1 MYFLQFKL
9 LKPLTEINNISITQ
23 FNSISFTENQS
34 CLGRWIFI
42 NCYLWNS
49 KILTSINKN
58 NYIIMNVLLSKFTTK
73 HNTAPFSQ
81 IKIEDYFPAFQE
93 GIALAKTEI
102 DAIVNNPEA
111 PTFENTVVAMDFA
124 GDILDRLSSV
134 FFNLNSAETSDEM
147 QKIAQEVSPLL
158 SEFGNDITLNAA
170 LFAKIKTVYEQK
182 ENLNL
187 TPEQTTLL
195 DKKYKSFSRNG
206 ANLPEDKKDQL
217 REIDK
222 ELSKLSLQF
231 GENVLAETNAFEL
244 HLTDEK
250 DLAGLPEG
258 TIEAARLLAKEKEKE
273 GWIFTLDH
281 PSYVPFL
288 TYADNRELRKKM
300 AIAFGARSFQNNEF
314 DNQENVLKIAKL
326 RFERA
331 NLLGYK
337 THAHFVLEERM
348 AQSPEKVF
356 TFLNDLLAKAKPAA
370 QKEFAELAAFAKE
383 LDGIEQLEKWDGAYY
398 SEKLKQQLFNLDDE
412 KLKPYFQLEKVLDG
426 AFTVAK
432 KLYGL
437 TFTEVFDIDKYHE
450 EVTTYEVT
458 DAENNLVSIFYA
470 DFFPRKGKRNGAWM
484 TSFKSQSKKD
494 GVNERPHI
502 SNVCNFTK
510 PTETK
515 PSLLTFNEVT
525 TLFHEFG
532 HGLHGMLANTTYPS
546 LSGTSVFWDFV
557 ELPSQIMENWCYE
570 PEALAL
576 FANHYETGEIIPI
589 EYVQKIKESASFQEG
604 MATLR
609 QLSFG
614 LLDMAWHGQDP
625 TSITDLKTFETEQF
639 ANTQLYPDVKENA
652 MSTAFS
658 HIFQGGYS
666 SGYYSYKWAEVLDAD
681 AFEYFQESGIFNVEV
696 ATKFKENVLSKG
708 GTEHPMILYK
718 RFRGQEPKPEAL
730 LKRAGL
736 L

>member
-1 MYFLQFKL
+1 M
-9 LKPLTEINNISITQ
+9 S
-23 FNSISFTENQS
+23 
-34 CLGRWIFI
+34 
-42 NCYLWNS
+42 
-49 KILTSINKN
+49 
-58 NYIIMNVLLSKFTTK
+58 VLLSKFITK

-81 IKIEDYFPAFQE
+81 IKIEDYVPAFNE
-93 GIALAKTEI
+93 GIVLAKAEI
-102 DAIVNNPEA
+102 DAIVNNPDA
-111 PTFENTVVAMDFA
+111 PTFENTIVAMDFS
-124 GDILDRLSSV
+124 GDILDRLSSI
-134 FFNLNSAETSDEM
+134 FFNLNSAETNDEM

-158 SEFGNDITLNAA
+158 SEFGNDIRLNAN
-170 LFAKIKTVYEQK
+170 LFAKVKAVYDQK
-182 ENLNL
+182 ESLGLN
-187 TPEQTTLL
+187 PEQTTLL

-206 ANLPEDKKDQL
+206 ANLPEDKKNQL

-231 GENVLAETNAFEL
+231 GENVLAETNNFEL

-250 DLAGLPEG
+250 DLSGLPEG
-258 TIEAARLLAKEKEKE
+258 TIEAARLLAKNQEKE

-300 AIAFGARSFQNNEF
+300 AIAFGAKAFQNNEF

-348 AQSPEKVF
+348 AESPEKVF
-356 TFLNDLLAKAKPAA
+356 SFLNDLLAKAKPAA
-370 QKEFAELAAFAKE
+370 QKEFAELTAFAKE

-450 EVTTYEVT
+450 EVTTYEVK

-484 TSFKSQSKKD
+484 TSFKSQYVKD

-532 HGLHGMLANTTYPS
+532 HGLHGMLADTVYPS
-546 LSGTSVFWDFV
+546 LSGTSVYWDFV

-604 MATLR
+604 LATLR

-625 TSITDLKTFETEQF
+625 TSITDLKAFETEQF

-681 AFEYFQESGIFNVEV
+681 AFEYFHENGIFNEEI
-696 ATKFKENVLSKG
+696 AKKFKDNVLSKG
-708 GTEHPMILYK
+708 GTEHPMTLYK